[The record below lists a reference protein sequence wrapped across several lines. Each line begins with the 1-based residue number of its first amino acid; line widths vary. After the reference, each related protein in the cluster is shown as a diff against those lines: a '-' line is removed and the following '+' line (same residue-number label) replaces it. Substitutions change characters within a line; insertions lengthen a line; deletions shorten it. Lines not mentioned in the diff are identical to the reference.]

1 MIFLATML
9 FMIGQVLNM
18 GTSYW
23 VIWGIWF
30 FIKTIKVL
38 LEVANKQ
45 PSYLEKR
52 VADKIDQVLD
62 EIKEEN

>member
-1 MIFLATML
+1 
-9 FMIGQVLNM
+9 M
-18 GTSYW
+18 GTAYW
-23 VIWGIWF
+23 AVWGVWIF
-30 FIKTIKVL
+30 FAIIKAM
-38 LEVANKQ
+38 LEVVNKQ